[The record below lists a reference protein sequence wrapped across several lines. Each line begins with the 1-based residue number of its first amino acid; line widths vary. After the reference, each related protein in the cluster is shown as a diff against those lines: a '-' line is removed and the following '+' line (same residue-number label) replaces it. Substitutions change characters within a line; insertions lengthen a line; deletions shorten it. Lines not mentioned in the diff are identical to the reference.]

1 MKIFTIIIIIILF
14 IIWYVLI
21 GILYFYKNRSNKKPI
36 IPKINMKCPYNEFSC
51 TEYDTAY
58 NTLNTDCRYCKNY
71 NHGIIASKLKIL

>member
-1 MKIFTIIIIIILF
+1 
-14 IIWYVLI
+14 
-21 GILYFYKNRSNKKPI
+21 
-36 IPKINMKCPYNEFSC
+36 MKCPYNEFSC